1 MRARSILVTGVGS
14 ALLSIGLVGPASAA
28 PARSTVR
35 HMIVVATEGRLGS
48 AEVAARRA
56 GGHVTRTFA
65 SINGFAVT
73 IDSDRVGDLYASGTV
88 QAVTPDGS
96 MQSMAV
102 DPALGYDPAS
112 TTSLSAVSQITGAQA
127 MWNAGYTGKG
137 VDVALIDTGVSTVA
151 GLNRT
156 GKVVNGPDLSFDN
169 TEPTLLS
176 KDGFGHGTH
185 MAGIIAGSDVASGAL
200 TSCAKCLGKS
210 TYTDTTKFEG
220 IAPDARIINVKVGAY
235 DGAADVSQVIAG
247 IDWVVQHRKDAG
259 FNIRVINL
267 SFGTD
272 ATQAAALDPLIHAA
286 ETAWRNGIVVVAA
299 AGNDGLGTRSLA
311 DPALSPMVIA
321 VGATNPRGTLTVT
334 DDYIPLFAQH
344 GNSARTVD
352 VVAPGVS
359 LISLRVPG
367 GFVDQNVTTGKVGTR
382 FQQATGTSQS
392 TAVVSGLTALLLSKF
407 PTATPDQIK
416 AFLKLNATPVLLSE
430 GSGAGAQLLNNW
442 YSGSGSANVTAAAL
456 LPILPAAL
464 TASYSGSGL
473 GTLEASRGTYHVS
486 NGTVSLT
493 GEKDIFGK
501 AWVPATMSASTIA
514 CATWTGGIWNGT
526 RWTGDTWSAGSW
538 KNATWTANDWSG
550 ARWSGA
556 RWSAMVWDGA
566 RWSGARWS
574 GARWSAGTWS
584 GARWSGARW
593 SDNAW
598 S

>member
-1 MRARSILVTGVGS
+1 MRARTILAAGIGS
-14 ALLSIGLVGPASAA
+14 ALLIAGLGGQTAA
-28 PARSTVR
+28 IPHAGVR
-35 HMIVVATEGRLGS
+35 HVIVVATEGRLGT
-48 AEVAARRA
+48 AELQARHL
-56 GGHVTRTFA
+56 GGHVNRTFG
-65 SINGFAVT
+65 SINGFALT
-73 IDSDRVGDLYASGTV
+73 IGDDRLGALSMSDAIRAI
-88 QAVTPDGS
+88 TPDSS
-96 MQSMAV
+96 MQSMSI
-102 DPALGYDPAS
+102 DPTLGYDPAS
-112 TTSLSAVSQITGAQA
+112 TTSLSAISRITGAQT

-137 VDVALIDTGVSTVA
+137 VDVALIDTGVSTVS

-156 GKVVNGPDLSFDN
+156 GKVVNCPDLSFDN
-169 TEPTLLS
+169 METTLRS

-185 MAGIIAGSDVASGAL
+185 MAGIIAGSDAASAAL
-200 TSCAKCLGKS
+200 TSCATCLGKS

-220 IAPDARIINVKVGAY
+220 IAPDSRIINVKVGAY

-272 ATQAAALDPLIHAA
+272 ATPAAALDPLVYAA

-299 AGNDGLGTRSLA
+299 AGNDGLGTRTLA
-311 DPALSPMVIA
+311 DPALSPMLLA
-321 VGATNPRGTLTVT
+321 VGASNPRGTLAVS
-334 DDYIPLFAQH
+334 DDVIPTFAQH
-344 GNSARTVD
+344 GTLARTVD
-352 VVAPGVS
+352 IVAPGMSV
-359 LISLRVPG
+359 ISLRVPG
-367 GFVDQNVTTGKVGTR
+367 GFVDQSVTTGKVGTR
-382 FQQATGTSQS
+382 FQQATGTSQA
-392 TAVVSGLTALLLSKF
+392 TAVVSGLAALVLSKF

-416 AFLKLNATPVLLSE
+416 AFLKANAIPVTLSE
-430 GSGAGAQLLNNW
+430 GNGTFATALNNW
-442 YSGSGSANVTAAAL
+442 YSGSGSANVATAATLAS
-456 LPILPAAL
+456 LPTASLPA
-464 TASYSGSGL
+464 YSGTGL
-473 GTLEASRGTYHVS
+473 GTLEATRGTYHVS

-501 AWVPATMSASTIA
+501 AWVPATMAISTTA
-514 CATWTGGIWNGT
+514 CATWTGGIWNGA
-526 RWTGDTWSAGSW
+526 RWSGDTWSSGAW
-538 KNATWTANDWSG
+538 VNATWTATDWSG

-593 SDNAW
+593 SDNGW